1 MKFSRAFKYIL
12 PQCGDAEMSNLLSKA
27 DYEKW
32 VSSTRPQRMG
42 WWREARFGMFVHF
55 GLYSQV
61 GRNEWVMS
69 LENYPIGEYEKLAE
83 SFKPAPGAPRKW
95 VELAAKAGMKYVVM
109 TTRHHEGFSLWD
121 SKVNPYNSMNYGPKR
136 DIVREFVDACREF
149 NLKIGFYSSLMD
161 WHHPDGWRCA
171 FDHEARQRFNAY
183 ITELNREL
191 CTNYGKIDILWY
203 DVARP
208 METWEGWDSLERNQ
222 MVRAL
227 QPDIIIDD
235 RSLLPEDF
243 GTPEEHLT
251 ALERDWE
258 ACMTFN
264 GISWGCVDSAQAAPY
279 SYNAQTILRMLNT
292 VTAGGGNLLLN
303 IGPMPDGSIPVEA
316 VMPLETVGKWLAENG
331 SAVYGKKQKS
341 VYQNANGVCGTSYE
355 GSKVYLW
362 NWIWPGQGEMAI
374 GGFMSPVKAVRL
386 VKDGSPVAFEQRGH
400 RILLKNLPPVSPDA
414 HANVAVLELEFE
426 HAPEFQRA
434 SYFPQ
439 LHGGVDYAGDQK
451 I

>member
-1 MKFSRAFKYIL
+1 
-12 PQCGDAEMSNLLSKA
+12 MSQLLSKP

-32 VSSTRPQRMG
+32 IADTRTERMT
-42 WWREARFGMFVHF
+42 WWREARFGMFVHY

-69 LENYPIGEYEKLAE
+69 LENYPIAEYEKLANT
-83 SFKPAPGAPRKW
+83 FNPKPGAPREW
-95 VELAAKAGMKYVVM
+95 AQLAVKAGMKYMVL

-121 SKVNPYNSMNYGPKR
+121 SKVNPYNSVNYGPKR

-149 NLKIGFYSSLMD
+149 GLKIGFYSSLMD
-161 WHHPDGWRCA
+161 WHHPDGWRSA
-171 FDHEARQRFNAY
+171 FDTQARQRFNAY

-191 CTNYGKIDILWY
+191 LTNYGKIDILWY

-208 METWEGWDSLERNQ
+208 MDNWEGWDSLERNQ

-227 QPDIIIDD
+227 QPHIIIDN
-235 RSLLPEDF
+235 RSQLDEDF

-251 ALERDWE
+251 AMDHDWE

-264 GISWGCVDSAQAAPY
+264 GISWGYVDSAQAMPY
-279 SYNAQTILRMLNT
+279 SYNAQRIIRMLNT
-292 VTAGGGNLLLN
+292 VTVGGGNLLLN
-303 IGPMPDGSIPVEA
+303 IGPMPDGSVPAEA
-316 VMPLETVGKWLAENG
+316 VEPLSTVGRWLAENG
-331 SAVYGKKQKS
+331 QAVYGKKLKS
-341 VYQNANGVCGTSYE
+341 NYNSASGVAGTSFD
-355 GSKVYLW
+355 GSNVYLW
-362 NWIWPGQGEMAI
+362 NWIWPKGGEMAI
-374 GGFMSPVKAVRL
+374 GGFMAPVRSIRL
-386 VKDGSPVAFEQRGH
+386 LKDGTAVQFEQRGH
-400 RILLKNLPPVSPDA
+400 RILLKNLPATPPDTQA
-414 HANVAVLELEFE
+414 GITVLQLEFDG
-426 HAPEFQRA
+426 APEFHFA